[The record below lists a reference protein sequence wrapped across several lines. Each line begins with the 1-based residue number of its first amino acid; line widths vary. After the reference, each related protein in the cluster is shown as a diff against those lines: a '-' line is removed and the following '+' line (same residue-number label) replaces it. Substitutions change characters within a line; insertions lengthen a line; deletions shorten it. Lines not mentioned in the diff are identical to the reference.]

1 MTNWS
6 DSEFERLRALAD
18 PLIDEQVAAYARD
31 QPEITDIADLTK
43 VLVKELSEAKQMAR
57 RNPTSSVRESA
68 PHLFRLSEKLP
79 ELPDWARDA
88 KLIEQGQA
96 VYVSNGLY
104 QSAALFFASLPLSY
118 ADERSADILVQG
130 EFANRAPGRFTRRVA
145 ETGQMLIDVMG
156 LRGSKSLE
164 PFGPGYVTAVGL
176 RLLHSCVRAL
186 TLRKE
191 RQPPW
196 DKKRFGTPVNQ
207 ELLLATLLDFSFV
220 TWAAL
225 ERMGVKLSKA
235 DRAANLYTW
244 SVVGFLMGVDPC
256 QQHPLTLDDIPQISE
271 QLSRHLGHTDAG
283 CQLMQDLLDEM
294 ESLMPLGWRK
304 LPRSLIHWMF
314 EDQPYG
320 VHRVPNLLEVPAPA
334 WWSRPLL
341 GGLQAVNNRV
351 WSDQLAWSPFQMPVR
366 SLLRNAGR
374 ILLVAYADE
383 YAANRRPPF
392 EIPDDLVRQ
401 WQIRTTPRAHAAREK
416 RRTMRRRTRQVGRA
430 SSEFLA
436 RRTVRRGSQ

>member
-1 MTNWS
+1 VTNWS
-6 DSEFERLRALAD
+6 DSEFERLRALGD
-18 PLIDEQVAAYARD
+18 PLVDEQVAAYARD
-31 QPEITDIADLTK
+31 RPEITDIADLTK
-43 VLVKELSEAKQMAR
+43 VLIKELSEAKQMAR
-57 RNPTSSVRESA
+57 RAPTSSVRSRA

-118 ADERSADILVQG
+118 ADERSADILVG
-130 EFANRAPGRFTRRVA
+130 GDLVNSAPGRLTRRVA

-156 LRGSKSLE
+156 LRASKSLE

-191 RQPPW
+191 GQPAW
-196 DKKRFGTPVNQ
+196 DKERLGMPVNQ

-225 ERMGVKLSKA
+225 GRLGVKLSEA
-235 DRAANLYTW
+235 DRNANLYTW
-244 SVVGFLMGVDPC
+244 SVVGFLMGVDSC
-256 QQHPLTLDDIPQISE
+256 QQRPLTLDDVPQIGE
-271 QLSRHLGHTDAG
+271 QLAGQLRRSDAG
-283 CQLMQDLLDEM
+283 CQLMQALLAEM
-294 ESLMPLGWRK
+294 EEFMPLGLRK

-314 EDQPYG
+314 EGQPFG

-334 WWSRPLL
+334 WWSTPLL
-341 GGLQAVNNRV
+341 GGLQAINNRV
-351 WSDQLAWSPFQMPVR
+351 WSDQLAWSPFQTPVR
-366 SLLRNAGR
+366 SLLRKAGR
-374 ILLVAYADE
+374 TVLVAYADG

-401 WQIRTTPRAHAAREK
+401 WRIRTTPRARAVREI
-416 RRTMRRRTRQVGRA
+416 RRTMRKRTRQVGRA
-430 SSEFLA
+430 SS
-436 RRTVRRGSQ
+436 G